1 MQINYFLAPSLF
13 SLRHNIVLSIIT
25 LAGLVLSFA
34 ALTVLNAVLSGSEEG
49 IHSRQ
54 DTIGTVDLV
63 VQPTGPTGNLTLQDA
78 ALLASD
84 ELGFGN
90 ISPEMHITTQVRSST
105 NELNAVAAGITP
117 SYLLARD
124 ISLAE
129 GNFISWFHVKNHDYV
144 AVLGANVSRSLF
156 GQLNPV
162 NGVIYIGPNRFK
174 VTGSLSPKNT
184 DLLGNIDNAILIP
197 ITTANT
203 IINTIPEASHNTQLN
218 SLSLTLGESQTTY
231 QGIPLLNNTL
241 QFSHKLTNT
250 PDFGV
255 AIIRDIVAA
264 QEQPSVTVTRFTTVL
279 FVASFAIG
287 GIGLMNML
295 LVSVG
300 ARRDEIS
307 IRKAVGATRW
317 NIFVQFLIEAII
329 LSLLSAILGIIA
341 GVIYSGILSN
351 SSDVATHFTISSF
364 MQVFIISIIGGVVFG
379 IYPAIVS
386 SLTHPASS
394 LRNQ

>member
-34 ALTVLNAVLSGSEEG
+34 TLTVLNAVLSGSEEG

-129 GNFISWFHVKNHDYV
+129 GNFISWFHVKNHD
-144 AVLGANVSRSLF
+144 
-156 GQLNPV
+156 
-162 NGVIYIGPNRFK
+162 
-174 VTGSLSPKNT
+174 
-184 DLLGNIDNAILIP
+184 
-197 ITTANT
+197 
-203 IINTIPEASHNTQLN
+203 
-218 SLSLTLGESQTTY
+218 
-231 QGIPLLNNTL
+231 
-241 QFSHKLTNT
+241 
-250 PDFGV
+250 
-255 AIIRDIVAA
+255 
-264 QEQPSVTVTRFTTVL
+264 
-279 FVASFAIG
+279 
-287 GIGLMNML
+287 
-295 LVSVG
+295 
-300 ARRDEIS
+300 
-307 IRKAVGATRW
+307 
-317 NIFVQFLIEAII
+317 
-329 LSLLSAILGIIA
+329 
-341 GVIYSGILSN
+341 
-351 SSDVATHFTISSF
+351 
-364 MQVFIISIIGGVVFG
+364 
-379 IYPAIVS
+379 
-386 SLTHPASS
+386 
-394 LRNQ
+394 